1 MSSVAV
7 RLNTSC
13 IEGRSFSPN
22 AGRGMLENGDL
33 SLYDRS
39 RSADVASGSKAV
51 SLFSGVLVLLLDSTE
66 AASGSSTASATTSAE
81 TNSSSPSVL
90 GAKKCTTQN
99 RQPSL
104 PIQVK

>member
-1 MSSVAV
+1 MSDGVMLSNVAV

-22 AGRGMLENGDL
+22 AGTGMLENGDL

-39 RSADVASGSKAV
+39 RSADVTSGSKAA

-66 AASGSSTASATTSAE
+66 AASGSSTTSAITTAE

-90 GAKKCTTQN
+90 GAKKCT
-99 RQPSL
+99 
-104 PIQVK
+104 VDHEC